1 MSEFVEI
8 DRSDIA
14 KNELLKNGTET
25 SVRDNTHFIL
35 GDKLET
41 IWWKQINHEEMT
53 TGEVGSGYQIDFA
66 DGTQLK
72 LSTLQLFSIINDYE
86 LTNIETKLWTL
97 HEINKD
103 TWKGTIR
110 DQVVYK
116 NLNEP
121 KVYEK
126 IKEKVIAK
134 DK

>member
-25 SVRDNTHFIL
+25 SVRDNTYFIL

-86 LTNIETKLWTL
+86 LTDIQTKLWTL

-116 NLNEP
+116 NLNDS

-126 IKEKVIAK
+126 IKEQVIAK